1 MFVFLEPR
9 ILLLGIGPTEII
21 RGTDQDLRTRK
32 LITGLFI
39 TWKKL
44 ETTQP
49 ANSLGRRKQIRKLPD
64 SCATDSSHRRPWFW
78 WTLEETQQCSLTKYQ
93 TEQDTHYR

>member
-1 MFVFLEPR
+1 MFILLEPE
-9 ILLLGIGPTEII
+9 ILLLGIDTTEII
-21 RGTDQDLRTRK
+21 RSTGQDSCRRK

-49 ANSLGRRKQIRKLPD
+49 ANSPGRRKPITNLQDI
-64 SCATDSSHRRPWFW
+64 
-78 WTLEETQQCSLTKYQ
+78 TLTQDGGFGECLQTRNGAHHTVLNETRIQNT
-93 TEQDTHYR
+93 

>member
-1 MFVFLEPR
+1 MLVFLEPR
-9 ILLLGIGPTEII
+9 ILLLGIDPTEII
-21 RGTDQDLRTRK
+21 RGTDQDLCTRK

-49 ANSLGRRKQIRKLPD
+49 ANSLGRRKQITNLQAIH
-64 SCATDSSHRRPWFW
+64 ATD
-78 WTLEETQQCSLTKYQ
+78 
-93 TEQDTHYR
+93 